1 MKVNIHSVHF
11 SSDKKLINFI
21 EKKIEKLALFD
32 NLIISAE
39 VYLKLEPGAE
49 LENKVVEIKLSMSK
63 SEIFA
68 SKQCKTFEEAVDSS
82 AEALRKQLL
91 KNKEKSRA

>member
-21 EKKIEKLALFD
+21 EKKIQKLALFD
-32 NLIISAE
+32 NLIISAD
-39 VYLKLEPGAE
+39 VYLKLEPGAN
-49 LENKVVEIKLSMSK
+49 LENKVVEISLLRSK

-91 KNKEKSRA
+91 KNKEKNRV

>member
-1 MKVNIHSVHF
+1 MKVNIHSIHF
-11 SSDKKLINFI
+11 SSDKKLVSFI

-32 NLIISAE
+32 NLIISAN
-39 VYLKLEPGAE
+39 VYLKLEPGAN
-49 LENKVVEIKLSMSK
+49 LENKVVEIKLLRSK

-82 AEALRKQLL
+82 VEALRKQLL
-91 KNKEKSRA
+91 KNKEKNRV

>member
-1 MKVNIHSVHF
+1 MKVNIHSVRF
-11 SSDKKLINFI
+11 TSDKKLINFI
-21 EKKIEKLALFD
+21 EKKLEKLALFE
-32 NLIISAE
+32 NLIISAD

-63 SEIFA
+63 SEMFA

-91 KNKEKSRA
+91 RNKEKNRV

>member
-1 MKVNIHSVHF
+1 MKVNIHSIHF
-11 SSDKKLINFI
+11 SSDKKLVSFI

-32 NLIISAE
+32 NLIISTN
-39 VYLKLEPGAE
+39 VYLKLEPGAN
-49 LENKVVEIKLSMSK
+49 LENKVVEIKLLRSK

-82 AEALRKQLL
+82 VEALRKQLL
-91 KNKEKSRA
+91 KNKEKNRV

>member
-1 MKVNIHSVHF
+1 MKVNIHSIHF
-11 SSDKKLINFI
+11 SSDKKLVSFI

-32 NLIISAE
+32 NLIISAN
-39 VYLKLEPGAE
+39 VYLKLEPGAN
-49 LENKVVEIKLSMSK
+49 LENKLVEIKLFRSK

-82 AEALRKQLL
+82 VEALRKQLI
-91 KNKEKSRA
+91 KNKEKNRV